1 MKDGRFSTIR
11 FNEWICIS
19 AQYEKA
25 IARIGKQVYQGYSKG
40 LVTDFTSIELC
51 RDIAETFREAKELR
65 EEMEEELERDA
76 LDGLNQE
83 EAAKADE
90 VRELTQA
97 QRTKRAMKLKLTM
110 FMGRQSINR
119 TLATHRNKV
128 KELSRDLGQRALI
141 CFPEEPVLKVR
152 GHKSLCRLA
161 NKLQEDADTK
171 WEEITASKGKG
182 GGLSF
187 HTILFGFIG
196 DFARF
201 SKGTHLGR
209 MILKY
214 FKYDE
219 SEENKKLT
227 QQYAG
232 TQTAEA
238 LQAQMAE
245 IDEPMLDV
253 GREIDNMQQEY
264 EGSLDE
270 WNTSPSDD
278 GFEDGQV
285 TEESYDFSADAEVE
299 WTPDADAW
307 NPDDSV
313 DNDFLDAVADVPDVG
328 SPSTTPAPPT
338 PASPKLLRKRP
349 EPEAESWM
357 SEPTPEPEAWLS
369 EPDPE
374 PENWMADGPSVP
386 EPAAPEP
393 PPAFTP
399 KITSEPAA
407 EAPADSSS
415 DPDDW
420 GWGSEDST
428 SEPEP
433 SLSSPLGQTPAQ
445 NDPQPLASPVSE
457 EPESTTEFRSKP
469 TSKKP
474 PFVKSKQADKP
485 LAEVDGWGSATAS
498 DGWDTPSSDGWDTPA
513 SDGWDTPAAD
523 GWDTPAAPSAPPTPQ
538 APKEEDYG
546 WGTPAA
552 AEPKAKPPE
561 PTAPQKPAPEP
572 PAPKPAAGPLHD
584 IDPTLDTMTI
594 DVKKLAERIR
604 AESDPDDP
612 LLKLLDTQGGSGIEK
627 PGDSGDLGD
636 DLLPDFLRDRTED
649 EPSADDTF
657 IPELPSFLESEDAP
671 NLEIVPFGSTPDA
684 KEDEDDDPFI
694 PQMPE

>member
-90 VRELTQA
+90 VRELSQA

-201 SKGTHLGR
+201 SKGTHVGR

-219 SEENKKLT
+219 SEENKKLS

-232 TQTAEA
+232 TKTAEA
-238 LQAQMAE
+238 LKAQMAE

-264 EGSLDE
+264 EGSLEE
-270 WNTSPSDD
+270 WNTSPSVDE
-278 GFEDGQV
+278 FEDGQV
-285 TEESYDFSADAEVE
+285 TEESYDFSADAEVK
-299 WTPDADAW
+299 WAPDADAW
-307 NPDDSV
+307 NPDDGV
-313 DNDFLDAVADVPDVG
+313 DNDFLDAVADLPDVG
-328 SPSTTPAPPT
+328 TPTTTPPP
-338 PASPKLLRKRP
+338 R
-349 EPEAESWM
+349 
-357 SEPTPEPEAWLS
+357 
-369 EPDPE
+369 
-374 PENWMADGPSVP
+374 
-386 EPAAPEP
+386 AA
-393 PPAFTP
+393 
-399 KITSEPAA
+399 
-407 EAPADSSS
+407 
-415 DPDDW
+415 
-420 GWGSEDST
+420 
-428 SEPEP
+428 
-433 SLSSPLGQTPAQ
+433 
-445 NDPQPLASPVSE
+445 
-457 EPESTTEFRSKP
+457 R
-469 TSKKP
+469 
-474 PFVKSKQADKP
+474 
-485 LAEVDGWGSATAS
+485 
-498 DGWDTPSSDGWDTPA
+498 
-513 SDGWDTPAAD
+513 
-523 GWDTPAAPSAPPTPQ
+523 
-538 APKEEDYG
+538 
-546 WGTPAA
+546 
-552 AEPKAKPPE
+552 
-561 PTAPQKPAPEP
+561 
-572 PAPKPAAGPLHD
+572 
-584 IDPTLDTMTI
+584 
-594 DVKKLAERIR
+594 R
-604 AESDPDDP
+604 
-612 LLKLLDTQGGSGIEK
+612 
-627 PGDSGDLGD
+627 
-636 DLLPDFLRDRTED
+636 
-649 EPSADDTF
+649 
-657 IPELPSFLESEDAP
+657 
-671 NLEIVPFGSTPDA
+671 
-684 KEDEDDDPFI
+684 
-694 PQMPE
+694 

>member
-19 AQYEKA
+19 AQFEKA

-90 VRELTQA
+90 VRELSQA

-128 KELSRDLGQRALI
+128 KELSRELGQRALI

-161 NKLQEDADTK
+161 NKLQEDADAK
-171 WEEITASKGKG
+171 WQEITASKGKG

-201 SKGTHLGR
+201 SKGTHLGK

-219 SEENKKLT
+219 DEENKKLS

-232 TQTAEA
+232 TKTAEA
-238 LQAQMAE
+238 LKAQMAE

-270 WNTSPSDD
+270 WTTAPADD
-278 GFEDGQV
+278 GFDDGPV
-285 TEESYDFSADAEVE
+285 TEEPYNFSADAEVE
-299 WTPDADAW
+299 WSPDADAW
-307 NPDDSV
+307 NPDDGV
-313 DNDFLDAVADVPDVG
+313 DNDFLDAVADIPDVG
-328 SPSTTPAPPT
+328 TTKPSAPAPPT

-357 SEPTPEPEAWLS
+357 ADSTPEPEAWLS
-369 EPDPE
+369 EPEPE
-374 PENWMADGPSVP
+374 PENWMSE
-386 EPAAPEP
+386 EPAAPPSSAPEP
-393 PPAFTP
+393 SAAFAP
-399 KITSEPAA
+399 KINSEPAA
-407 EAPADSSS
+407 EEPAAASS

-420 GWGSEDST
+420 GWGSEESSSGFDSAI
-428 SEPEP
+428 SASPAQAKPPKKPEP
-433 SLSSPLGQTPAQ
+433 I
-445 NDPQPLASPVSE
+445 SE
-457 EPESTTEFRSKP
+457 EPESATEFRSKP

-474 PFVKSKQADKP
+474 PFVKSKQSEKP
-485 LAEVDGWGSATAS
+485 LGEPDGWGSTPSS
-498 DGWDTPSSDGWDTPA
+498 DGWDTPSTDGWDTPA
-513 SDGWDTPAAD
+513 SDGWDTPAASSD
-523 GWDTPAAPSAPPTPQ
+523 PPSPKPPE
-538 APKEEDYG
+538 EEDYG
-546 WGTPAA
+546 WSTPAA
-552 AEPKAKPPE
+552 AKPEPKPPE
-561 PTAPQKPAPEP
+561 PA
-572 PAPKPAAGPLHD
+572 APKSPATQPKPDPIHEV
-584 IDPTLDTMTI
+584 DPTLDTMTI

-604 AESDPDDP
+604 AESNPDDP

-649 EPSADDTF
+649 EPSADDAF

-671 NLEIVPFGSTPDA
+671 NLEIVPFGSTPD
-684 KEDEDDDPFI
+684 KDDEDEDPFI

>member
-19 AQYEKA
+19 AQFEKA
-25 IARIGKQVYQGYSKG
+25 VARIGKQVYQGYSKG

-90 VRELTQA
+90 VRELSQA

-128 KELSRDLGQRALI
+128 KELSRELGQRALI

-161 NKLQEDADTK
+161 NKLQEDADAK
-171 WEEITASKGKG
+171 WQEITASKGKG

-201 SKGTHLGR
+201 SKGTHLGK
-209 MILKY
+209 MLLKY

-219 SEENKKLT
+219 DEENKKLS

-232 TQTAEA
+232 TKTAEA
-238 LQAQMAE
+238 LKAQMAE

-264 EGSLDE
+264 EGSIDE
-270 WNTSPSDD
+270 WTTAPADD
-278 GFEDGQV
+278 GFDDGSV
-285 TEESYDFSADAEVE
+285 TEEPYNFSADAEVE
-299 WTPDADAW
+299 WSPDADAW
-307 NPDDSV
+307 NPDDGV
-313 DNDFLDAVADVPDVG
+313 DNDFLDAVADIPDVG
-328 SPSTTPAPPT
+328 TTKPSTPAPPT

-357 SEPTPEPEAWLS
+357 ADSTPEPEAWLS
-369 EPDPE
+369 DPEPE
-374 PENWMADGPSVP
+374 PENWMSE
-386 EPAAPEP
+386 EPAAPPTSAPEP
-393 PPAFTP
+393 SAAFAP
-399 KITSEPAA
+399 KINSEPAA
-407 EAPADSSS
+407 EEPVATSS

-420 GWGSEDST
+420 GWGSEESSSVFDS
-428 SEPEP
+428 SFAASPPQAKPPKNPEP
-433 SLSSPLGQTPAQ
+433 I
-445 NDPQPLASPVSE
+445 SE
-457 EPESTTEFRSKP
+457 EPESATEFRSKP

-474 PFVKSKQADKP
+474 PFVKSKQTEKP
-485 LAEVDGWGSATAS
+485 SGEPDGWGSAPSS
-498 DGWDTPSSDGWDTPA
+498 DGWETPSSDNWDTPSTDGWDTPA
-513 SDGWDTPAAD
+513 SDGWDTPAASSD
-523 GWDTPAAPSAPPTPQ
+523 PPSPKPPE
-538 APKEEDYG
+538 EEDYG
-546 WGTPAA
+546 WSTPAA
-552 AEPKAKPPE
+552 AKPEPKPPE
-561 PTAPQKPAPEP
+561 PA
-572 PAPKPAAGPLHD
+572 APKAPTPQPKADPIHEV
-584 IDPTLDTMTI
+584 DPTLDTMTI

-604 AESDPDDP
+604 AESNPDDP
-612 LLKLLDTQGGSGIEK
+612 LLRLLDTQGGSGIEK

-649 EPSADDTF
+649 EPSADDAF

-671 NLEIVPFGSTPDA
+671 NLEIVPFGSTPD
-684 KEDEDDDPFI
+684 KDDEDEDPFI